1 MNIELKET
9 PHATQVAFE
18 DGLYTIDPVT
28 LRLLQES
35 APLMAQWSAQECK
48 TKQTGG
54 MEEWA
59 KDQDLK
65 DVDACDWYH
74 GTWQYLRLLNMV
86 AVPPWY
92 GRYNESLSGIL
103 RRKPDANVLISA
115 CADYGMLATLHE
127 AITTAEANPAITIY
141 DICRTPLQA
150 CEWYA
155 GKHGLKITCV
165 CDNIITSPRMP
176 LGTYDLIVTDEFLTV
191 LKQEYKPQIV
201 SRWKE
206 LLKPGGTVV
215 TTAML
220 GGPTNPELREGYGRR
235 AQRLLAQH
243 PDLFPDVV
251 KPQELIERFVRFAE
265 FHTRHMLA
273 HEDQIRD
280 LFADFEL
287 SFSRTVTPGEC
298 VNPTSSFEIVA
309 TRPLGPA
316 Q

>member
-1 MNIELKET
+1 
-9 PHATQVAFE
+9 
-18 DGLYTIDPVT
+18 
-28 LRLLQES
+28 
-35 APLMAQWSAQECK
+35 
-48 TKQTGG
+48 
-54 MEEWA
+54 
-59 KDQDLK
+59 
-65 DVDACDWYH
+65 
-74 GTWQYLRLLNMV
+74 
-86 AVPPWY
+86 
-92 GRYNESLSGIL
+92 
-103 RRKPDANVLISA
+103 
-115 CADYGMLATLHE
+115 MLATLHE

-141 DICRTPLQA
+141 DICRTPLMA

-155 GKHGLKITCV
+155 DKHGLKITCV
-165 CDNIITSPRMP
+165 CDNIITSPNMP

-206 LLKPGGTVV
+206 LLKPGGTIV
-215 TTAML
+215 TTAMI
-220 GGPTNPELREGYGRR
+220 GGPTSPELREGYARR

-243 PDLFPDVV
+243 LDLFPDFV
-251 KPQELIERFVRFAE
+251 KPQELIERFVRFAKL
-265 FHTRHMLA
+265 HTRHMLA

-298 VNPTSSFEIVA
+298 VNPTSSFEIIA